1 MRTIVPPV
9 ARASTYRT
17 ETEKEEKENIGK
29 KKKKQERFERK

>member
-9 ARASTYRT
+9 ARVRTYRA